1 MHIIIATLHVRK
13 SSQAIPLA
21 AGCLKA
27 ALPEHLRQSTEL
39 LDFYSDQDDTAIISE
54 ISKRKADLIAF
65 PLYVWNREQALRI
78 SSQLR
83 QMQPGLI
90 LLAGGP
96 EASADSDKVIL
107 EGALN
112 AVICGEGEKAFAE
125 YVSRIP
131 HDQPTS
137 DIVGLRERND
147 HSAPK
152 AAVCPDLSELTSPWL
167 NADIP
172 LSAGCGVLWETA
184 RGCYFNCAFCYDAK
198 GHQGVRPLPQQRLK
212 QELELF
218 VKKQVSQIWILDSTF
233 NAPSGRGKKLL
244 ELLLDTAPQI
254 HYHIEAKADLLDDD
268 TIELLSR
275 LSCSVQIGLQSANP
289 DILKALQRKLDL
301 QNMQSQLRRL
311 SRAGVTFG
319 LDLIYGLPGD
329 NHSGFINSLNFALN
343 QQPNQVDIFPLAVLP
358 GTELFLNRDA
368 FNVQGQQSPPYL
380 IEHNATYSSLD
391 MEKSRLIAAL
401 TDIFYNR
408 GRAVGFFLQVCQAL
422 KLTPGDFLEN
432 FGLWL
437 EQEKGLTQEQIIA
450 VENWQPN
457 RIIPLQIE
465 FTKDQ
470 LQRTKRQTL
479 IAISEDLVHYH
490 YCCAEVLL
498 AEECQPAVC
507 ELNLK
512 QILNTRWKLHPAV
525 IIQSFHYALED
536 LEHWGGESLEK
547 ISRQL
552 KIDPS
557 QVIFLRRGEEMIVES
572 LDDDFA
578 QLLKKTENPTPGKD
592 LLKNVKDHSAQEQLQ
607 FAIAQGILLPV
618 T

>member
-1 MHIIIATLHVRK
+1 MHIVIVTLHVRR

-27 ALPEHLRQSTEL
+27 SLPEPLRQSTEL
-39 LDFYSDQDDTAIISE
+39 LDFYPDQDNTIIISD
-54 ISKRKADLIAF
+54 ILKRKADLIAF
-65 PLYVWNREQALRI
+65 PLYVWNRRQVLRI

-83 QMQPGLI
+83 RMKPDLI

-96 EASADSDKVIL
+96 EASADCEKVVV
-107 EGALN
+107 EGDLN
-112 AVICGEGEKAFAE
+112 GVICGEGEKVFAE
-125 YVSRIP
+125 YVTRISN
-131 HDQPTS
+131 DQSVS
-137 DIVGLRERND
+137 DIAGLFEKDN
-147 HSAPK
+147 HSPLK
-152 AAVCPDLSELTSPWL
+152 TAVCPELSELTSPWL

-172 LSAGCGVLWETA
+172 LKAGCGVLWESA

-198 GHQGVRPLPQQRLK
+198 GHQGVRPLPRQRLK

-218 VKKQVSQIWILDSTF
+218 VKKQVSQAWILDSTF
-233 NAPSGRGKKLL
+233 NAPPGRGKKLL

-289 DILKALQRKLDL
+289 DILKPLQRALDL
-301 QNMQSQLRRL
+301 QNMQSQLRKL

-329 NHSGFINSLNFALN
+329 NYSGFINSLNFALR
-343 QQPNQVDIFPLAVLP
+343 QQPNQVDMFPLAVLP
-358 GTELFLNRDA
+358 GTELFHRRDA
-368 FNVQGQQSPPYL
+368 FNVRGQQSPPYL
-380 IEHNATYSSLD
+380 IEHNATYSSSD

-422 KLTPGDFLEN
+422 KLTPADFLQN

-437 EQEKGLTQEQIIA
+437 ERRKSFTRKQIIA
-450 VENWQPN
+450 VENWQPD
-457 RIIPLQIE
+457 RILPLQVE
-465 FTKDQ
+465 FVKKMLREKNLD
-470 LQRTKRQTL
+470 KL
-479 IAISEDLVHYH
+479 ISISEDLIHYH
-490 YCCAEVLL
+490 YACAEILL
-498 AEECQPAVC
+498 AEKTQPFDYEFNLEDA
-507 ELNLK
+507 LNR
-512 QILNTRWKLHPAV
+512 RWKLHPAV
-525 IIQSFHYALED
+525 IIQSFHYTPYD
-536 LEHWGGESLEK
+536 LEYWGGEALGK
-547 ISRQL
+547 ISHQL

-557 QVIFLRRGEEMIVES
+557 KVIFLHQDGEIIIES
-572 LDDDFA
+572 LEEDFA
-578 QLLKKTENPTPGKD
+578 KLLKRAENPTLGKN
-592 LLKNVKDHSAQEQLQ
+592 LLKNLKGHSGNEQLR
-607 FAIAQGILLPV
+607 FAISQGILLPV